1 MKDFSSL
8 QMSCEYERNS
18 IISFFEDK
26 QMFMDALLLVD
37 IQNDFLPGGA
47 LAVKEGDQII
57 PTVNELQPYFE
68 LIVATQDFHPADHGS
83 FAANHAGK
91 KTGEHIQLDGLDQVL
106 WPAHCVQGS
115 KGAEFADALHMDRVA
130 TVVKK
135 GLDKKIDSY
144 SGFYDNGHK
153 RSTGLSRYLKDKG
166 VKRVFVTGLAADYCV
181 KFTALDAL
189 KEGFETVVIKDATRA
204 VNLQEGDFE
213 KAMNE
218 LRERGAKI
226 MQSKEVV
233 KMKT

>member
-1 MKDFSSL
+1 
-8 QMSCEYERNS
+8 
-18 IISFFEDK
+18 
-26 QMFMDALLLVD
+26 MDALILVD

-57 PTVNELQPYFE
+57 PLVNELQPYFE
-68 LIVATQDFHPADHGS
+68 LVVATQDFHPADHGS
-83 FAANHAGK
+83 FAANHPGK
-91 KTGEHIQLDGLDQVL
+91 KPGDHIDLDGLDQVL
-106 WPAHCVQGS
+106 WPVHCVQGTQ
-115 KGAEFADALHMDRVA
+115 GAEFAKSLHMDQVA

-153 RSTGLSRYLKDKG
+153 RSTGLTGYLKDKG
-166 VKRVFVTGLAADYCV
+166 VKQVFVTGLAADYCV
-181 KFTALDAL
+181 KFTALDAV
-189 KEGFETVVIKDATRA
+189 KEGFETVVIQDATRA

-213 KAMNE
+213 KAMEE
-218 LRERGAKI
+218 LREKGAEI

>member
-1 MKDFSSL
+1 
-8 QMSCEYERNS
+8 
-18 IISFFEDK
+18 
-26 QMFMDALLLVD
+26 MDALILVD

-57 PTVNELQPYFE
+57 PLVNELQPYFE
-68 LIVATQDFHPADHGS
+68 LVVATQDFHPADHGS
-83 FAANHAGK
+83 FAANHPGK
-91 KTGEHIQLDGLDQVL
+91 KPGDHIDLDGLDQVL
-106 WPAHCVQGS
+106 WPVHCVQGTQ
-115 KGAEFADALHMDRVA
+115 GAEFAKSLHMDQVA

-153 RSTGLSRYLKDKG
+153 RSTGLTGYLKDKG

-181 KFTALDAL
+181 KFTALDAV
-189 KEGFETVVIKDATRA
+189 KEGFETVVIQDATRA

-213 KAMNE
+213 KAMEE
-218 LRERGAKI
+218 LREKGAEI